1 MFNVKIKGKNAVGD
15 VDGAILLH
23 APDEDAGEPVRPP
36 LTRHALN
43 GEEA

>member
-1 MFNVKIKGKNAVGD
+1 VKSKGKNAVGD

-23 APDEDAGEPVRPP
+23 GLDEDTGEPVRPP
-36 LTRHALN
+36 LTRRALH